1 MARVGL
7 SRFDDYALSAE
18 LGSAPTSGPSEIR
31 QCVNY
36 GLWPEE
42 VSWVR
47 LERLSN
53 VPKRQQSDV
62 LLASLHRADVRAI
75 DADAN
80 RKSCLANACTP
91 PQPAYVATEQL
102 TDVHLQDGR

>member
-1 MARVGL
+1 MAEDARPGTTSGL
-7 SRFDDYALSAE
+7 SE
-18 LGSAPTSGPSEIR
+18 LRLGVT
-31 QCVNY
+31 Y

-75 DADAN
+75 HADAN

-91 PQPAYVATEQL
+91 PQPADVSTEQL
-102 TDVHLQDGR
+102 PDVHLQDGR